1 MAQYI
6 FFLLYVP
13 WALEYVSVGMQCSMC
28 ISQIRLV
35 THVIQILVATLNQAE
50 IGEINCNIFYLT
62 HPKCY
67 HFSV

>member
-1 MAQYI
+1 MQW
-6 FFLLYVP
+6 LL
-13 WALEYVSVGMQCSMC
+13 LCQL
-28 ISQIRLV
+28 IRFV
-35 THVIQILVATLNQAE
+35 NHVIQILVATLNQAE

>member
-35 THVIQILVATLNQAE
+35 THVIQIPVAMLN
-50 IGEINCNIFYLT
+50 
-62 HPKCY
+62 K
-67 HFSV
+67 SRSR